1 MLCQIQSVSTGRR
14 VTQAASKFTLG
25 FWFKSIHAFNSLFY
39 SSCSPQ
45 VWDSLFGKIIYS
57 RQAHTTTEANFTCP
71 LGHQTSIFTCPRSTL
86 YLPRVVEPGFF
97 PALYVISLFKSFN
110 CIISKCGH
118 LSLHMKN
125 TEVLC
130 YRLRFSHEFVTQH
143 CLLLIIRDSKWN
155 EQIMLIKARMLQ
167 RASIL

>member
-71 LGHQTSIFTCPRSTL
+71 LGHQTSIFTCPRSTFICPGQWNL
-86 YLPRVVEPGFF
+86 GFF
-97 PALYVISLFKSFN
+97 LPCMLTVFFEFYN
-110 CIISKCGH
+110 CIISKCGQF
-118 LSLHMKN
+118 SLHMKN

-130 YRLRFSHEFVTQH
+130 YRLRFSHECVTQH
-143 CLLLIIRDSKWN
+143 CLLLIIRDSEWN
-155 EQIMLIKARMLQ
+155 EQIMLIDKRARML
-167 RASIL
+167 